1 MVFED
6 VHWIDPTS
14 RELLDLTVERIRR
27 IPVLLIIT
35 FRPEFPEALSGAAH
49 VSTLLLN
56 RLDAGEGTIL
66 AETVAGKPL
75 PSEVVANIADR
86 TDGVPLFVEE
96 LTRAVVESGLL
107 RDEGNRYALDR
118 PIPSF
123 AIPPSLHASLL
134 ARLDRLGPTT
144 KEIAQIG
151 AVIGREFSY
160 QLMAAVAQRGD
171 AELQDALSRL
181 VNTGLV
187 FRRDAPPDATFVFK
201 HALVHDAAYGTLLRS
216 RRQGLHAQ
224 IAEAIQTHFPE
235 ITHSQPELLAQHYAS
250 AGLVEQAVIYWR
262 KAGQQAISRFALTEA
277 IAHLTKAIELLQDL
291 PPTDDHKEQ
300 ELRLQIALGD
310 AFIAAKGHGANET
323 GQAFARAYQLGR
335 GIGNVPQ
342 LFPVL
347 AGIFVHHHVRAEVSL
362 EQEAARELLHLAEDR
377 GDVVGQVMGHR
388 ALGDSLLNV
397 GHFSSARAHLERAIS
412 LFGRDASPVILG
424 EEIGVASLAFLSL
437 CLAVL
442 GFPEAAVARSEAAL
456 ERARYRV
463 RHPHTLAFALS
474 VYSRLQWVLGNPRRL
489 EASSNELCLLAVEHD
504 LKYMRARGTIYRGG
518 ALVLSERFAE
528 AVALLEDGIAET
540 RTMRAVWLLPFYC
553 GALASA
559 YHRIGYIEKA
569 RSALDEALAL
579 TRQTHVE
586 WAKAE
591 LERLEAN
598 LAFSAAVPNAQI
610 AEACLRRA
618 MSTAQRQGAK
628 WWELRA
634 AASLARLHR
643 DEGRKAEARDLLAP
657 VYGWFTEGFGTPDLK
672 EAKALLDLLS

>member
-1 MVFED
+1 
-6 VHWIDPTS
+6 
-14 RELLDLTVERIRR
+14 
-27 IPVLLIIT
+27 
-35 FRPEFPEALSGAAH
+35 
-49 VSTLLLN
+49 
-56 RLDAGEGTIL
+56 
-66 AETVAGKPL
+66 
-75 PSEVVANIADR
+75 
-86 TDGVPLFVEE
+86 
-96 LTRAVVESGLL
+96 
-107 RDEGNRYALDR
+107 
-118 PIPSF
+118 
-123 AIPPSLHASLL
+123 LHASLL
-134 ARLDRLGPTT
+134 ARLDRLGPTA

-187 FRRDAPPDATFVFK
+187 FQRDAPPDATFLFK
-201 HALVHDAAYGTLLRS
+201 HALVQDAAYGTLLRS
-216 RRQGLHAQ
+216 PRQGLHAQ

-235 ITHSQPELLAQHYAS
+235 IRDSQPELLAQHYAS

-262 KAGQQAISRFALTEA
+262 KAGQQAISRFSLTEA

-291 PPTDDHKEQ
+291 PPTEEHKEQ

-310 AFIAAKGHGANET
+310 AFIAAKGHGADET
-323 GQAFARAYQLGR
+323 GQAFTRAYQLGR

-347 AGIFVHHHVRAEVSL
+347 AGIFVHHHVRAEVRL

-377 GDVVGQVMGHR
+377 SDVAGQVMGHR

-412 LFGRDASPVILG
+412 LFGLDASPVILG

-442 GFPEAAVARSEAAL
+442 GFPETAVARSEAAL

-463 RHPHTLAFALS
+463 RHPHTLAFALG
-474 VYSRLQWVLGNPRRL
+474 VYSRLQWILRNPRRL
-489 EASSNELCLLAVEHD
+489 EDSSNELFLLAGEHD

-528 AVALLEDGIAET
+528 AVALLEEGIAET
-540 RTMRAVWLLPFYC
+540 RKMRGVWLLPFYS

-559 YHRIGYIEKA
+559 YHRIGRIEKA

-579 TRQTHVE
+579 ARQTHVK

-591 LERLEAN
+591 LERLKAN
-598 LAFSAAVPNAQI
+598 LALSAAVPNAQI
-610 AEACLRRA
+610 AEACVRRA
-618 MSTAQRQGAK
+618 MTTAQRQGAK

-634 AASLARLHR
+634 AVSLARLYR
-643 DEGRKAEARDLLAP
+643 DQGRHTPARDLLAP
-657 VYGWFTEGFGTPDLK
+657 VYGWFTEGFDTPDLK
-672 EAKALLDLLS
+672 EAKKLLDEVA